1 MPNIAYPPRRPLA
14 VGEVLDLT
22 FQVYRATLVRC
33 LLPAALAVIAG
44 QLTNIYALVKGRSLG
59 GSGGLM
65 GFAQALQGLDRDPLY
80 WGVNLLGTLLTLIF
94 YAVIILRQYAVVMGR
109 PPAGEFAQ
117 AARRSPALV
126 GLMILVGVSI
136 GACLLPALLLSPPGR
151 YALLFLLLIPA
162 SYVAVLLSC
171 AFTVLL
177 LTGSG
182 PVASYLRSWRLASG
196 SFWRLSVVYTVGVIV
211 LLVFSGLIGGLA
223 AFLAGILGRG
233 DLALIAA
240 TAGVIVVGLSAV
252 TTPLY
257 TAMALAVFG
266 DLTARK
272 EGVDLEQ
279 RISAPA

>member
-1 MPNIAYPPRRPLA
+1 
-14 VGEVLDLT
+14 
-22 FQVYRATLVRC
+22 
-33 LLPAALAVIAG
+33 
-44 QLTNIYALVKGRSLG
+44 
-59 GSGGLM
+59 
-65 GFAQALQGLDRDPLY
+65 
-80 WGVNLLGTLLTLIF
+80 
-94 YAVIILRQYAVVMGR
+94 
-109 PPAGEFAQ
+109 
-117 AARRSPALV
+117 
-126 GLMILVGVSI
+126 MILVGVSI
-136 GACLLPALLLSPPGR
+136 GGCLLPALLLSPPGR

-182 PVASYLRSWRLASG
+182 PVVSYMRSWRLASG
-196 SFWRLSVVYTVGVIV
+196 SFWRLSVIYTVGVIV
-211 LLVFSGLIGGLA
+211 LLVFSVLIGGLA